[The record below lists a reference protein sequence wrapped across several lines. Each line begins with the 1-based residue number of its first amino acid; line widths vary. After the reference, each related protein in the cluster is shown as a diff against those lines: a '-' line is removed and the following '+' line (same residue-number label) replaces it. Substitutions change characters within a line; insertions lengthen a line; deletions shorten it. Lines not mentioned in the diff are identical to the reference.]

1 MPAEANIEEF
11 IKAGYVNKLNGKNY
25 INVAGRVWLAHDA
38 RQLVGVEHEHWQ
50 DEDFLY
56 CTTTATILNSH
67 IPGFENFPDA
77 FKFGKFQGTSR
88 ALKKGGKSAEGTNPT
103 EVAETSSLGRALG
116 FAGFAIPEGIASSE
130 EIANAKAIEAAQKE
144 AAAANAP
151 TQEQKDELKKIL
163 GSRLSVEV
171 EKRTGKKVQL
181 LTKDDAAAL
190 LEALTR
196 EGENPQKAPF

>member
-1 MPAEANIEEF
+1 VPYQVNVDEF
-11 IKAGYVNKLNGKNY
+11 RKAGYINRLNNKDY
-25 INVAGRVWLAHDA
+25 INVAGRVWASHDA
-38 RQLVGVEHEHWQ
+38 CQLIGLSHEHWS
-50 DEDFLY
+50 DDDWFY
-56 CTTTATILNSH
+56 CKTTATILNSH
-67 IPGFENFPDA
+67 IPGFENFPDE
-77 FKFGKFQGTSR
+77 FKFGTFQGTSR
-88 ALKKGGKSAEGTNPT
+88 ASKNDGKSAEKTNPL
-103 EVAETSSLGRALG
+103 EVCETSSTGRALG

-130 EIANAKAIEAAQKE
+130 EIANARAIEAAQKE

-163 GSRLSVEV
+163 GSRLSAEV

-190 LEALTR
+190 LEALTA